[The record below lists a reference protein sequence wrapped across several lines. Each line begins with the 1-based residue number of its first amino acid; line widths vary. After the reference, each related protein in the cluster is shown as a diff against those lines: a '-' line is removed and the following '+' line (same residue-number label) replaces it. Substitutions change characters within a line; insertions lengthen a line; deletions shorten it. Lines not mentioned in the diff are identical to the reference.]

1 MSWLIGLASAAWT
14 LDDIDRVEL
23 SQDCGS
29 VRAES
34 WPSDTVELHARGM
47 VVESEGT
54 LVITPTG
61 CDDTVLRVPASTE
74 LLIQTQ
80 SATVHVLGLESV
92 QVATI
97 SGDITTRAS
106 DSVQIASVS
115 GDIDLS
121 MGGGTAQ
128 LMTVSGDI
136 RAKGTTGGLTVQT
149 TAGTVRFDGTAA
161 GPISL
166 TSHSGDLL
174 VSVDNEV
181 AISATSS
188 KGDVRLPF
196 DSTEEASVPVSLFTF
211 SGDAVVETRP

>member
-1 MSWLIGLASAAWT
+1 MSWLIGLAAAAWT
-14 LDDIDRVEL
+14 LDDIERVEL
-23 SQDCGS
+23 SQDCGT

-34 WPSDTVELHARGM
+34 WPAETVELHAEGM

-61 CDDTVLRVPASTE
+61 CSDTVLRVPAATA

-80 SATVHVLGLESV
+80 SATVVVLGLDSV

-97 SGDITTRAS
+97 TGDITTRATES
-106 DSVQIASVS
+106 AQLASVS

-121 MGGGTAQ
+121 MSGGEAH

-136 RAKGTTGGLTVQT
+136 RANGTAGSLTVQT
-149 TAGTVRFDGTAA
+149 TAGTVRFDGTAR
-161 GPISL
+161 GPITL

-174 VSVDNEV
+174 VTVDSNV
-181 AISATSS
+181 TVSATSS
-188 KGDVRLPF
+188 KGDVRLP
-196 DSTEEASVPVSLFTF
+196 SISLEEASVPVNLFTF

>member
-97 SGDITTRAS
+97 
-106 DSVQIASVS
+106 S